1 MAGVVNFVTHDPSDF
16 LKAADGSSKTM
27 GGRIAT
33 GWSEEDHSTS
43 LTGTVAAQ
51 AGEQVQWMLTASG
64 RQGHAMQTMGTDGA
78 ANSNRTKA
86 DPLDTKDQAVLGKL
100 VWKPNGLQRHTFTVE
115 HSRKKLDADLLSSRI
130 ASPSKPNDVVDEFTT
145 STIER
150 NRLAWDGRF
159 GLHTAWADH
168 VRAIVSVQHAQ
179 SHRLGQSFLN
189 SGVHRVRDNRYEEQT
204 WQLGLQA
211 DKVLRHPSWSSRFV
225 YGLDWVRT
233 ASATCTPARPP
244 WPQKFSRSNASLI
257 PMKPARACLCKT
269 KPCWAIG
276 RLRPGCASTTSAL
289 MCKTRICTFRRPPNP
304 LRT

>member
-1 MAGVVNFVTHDPSDF
+1 
-16 LKAADGSSKTM
+16 
-27 GGRIAT
+27 
-33 GWSEEDHSTS
+33 
-43 LTGTVAAQ
+43 
-51 AGEQVQWMLTASG
+51 
-64 RQGHAMQTMGTDGA
+64 MGTDGA

-86 DPLDTKDQAVLGKL
+86 DPLDTNDQAVLGKL

-130 ASPSKPNDVVDEFTT
+130 ATPSKPNDVVNEFTT

-150 NRLAWDGRF
+150 NRLAWDWRF

-189 SGVHRVRDNRYEEQT
+189 SGVHRVRDNRYES
-204 WQLGLQA
+204 
-211 DKVLRHPSWSSRFV
+211 RHGNWACKRTRRSATREAGHPALSMGWI
-225 YGLDWVRT
+225 GCAT

>member
-1 MAGVVNFVTHDPSDF
+1 
-16 LKAADGSSKTM
+16 
-27 GGRIAT
+27 
-33 GWSEEDHSTS
+33 
-43 LTGTVAAQ
+43 
-51 AGEQVQWMLTASG
+51 
-64 RQGHAMQTMGTDGA
+64 MQTMGTDGA

-86 DPLDTKDQAVLGKL
+86 DPLDTNDQAVLGKL

-130 ASPSKPNDVVDEFTT
+130 ATPSKPNDVVNEFTT

-225 YGLDWVRT
+225 YGLDWVRNSIST
-233 ASATCTPARPP
+233 STLGANGQRMPSSKKAPIAHRV
-244 WPQKFSRSNASLI
+244 N
-257 PMKPARACLCKT
+257 
-269 KPCWAIG
+269 
-276 RLRPGCASTTSAL
+276 RLRENVAAHHGAKAMAL
-289 MCKTRICTFRRPPNP
+289 IEVAE
-304 LRT
+304 